1 MFLLNVLV
9 VVYGSVC
16 KSALNYSWITFQ
28 LNLGQV
34 FMFCRGSRTAR
45 LKETNSCFF
54 TASVTGLKLRAWP
67 PWIGWYVIVKARYSG
82 WSEVLDASGG
92 YTLTIKVL
100 GHIDFLSCVEQCM
113 VVFFSLH
120 FLSVDIC
127 YRVFCF
133 L

>member
-1 MFLLNVLV
+1 MSRTFGVMALSARVL
-9 VVYGSVC
+9 S
-16 KSALNYSWITFQ
+16 TT
-28 LNLGQV
+28 
-34 FMFCRGSRTAR
+34 RGSLFSWSWVKYSCFGEAAELTDSKR
-45 LKETNSCFF
+45 LIFAFF
-54 TASVTGLKLRAWP
+54 TASVTGLKLSAWP
-67 PWIGWYVIVKARYSG
+67 LWIGWYVIVKARYSG
-82 WSEVLDASGG
+82 WSEILDASGG

-127 YRVFCF
+127 DRVFCF